1 MKKEN
6 DIEKLFIELS
16 GQKKYS
22 KKSIYYWIVAIIAF
36 FWSLFQLYATYFPL
50 NFTIVKSV
58 HLTFAI
64 VLAFLIYPI
73 TKKRVFLQKIPWY
86 NIILSIIGGLT
97 AIYIAIDYSGI
108 SNRAGNY
115 LLRDIIMGVI
125 FIFVL
130 LEAGRRS
137 IGIGF
142 SIIAFIFLL
151 YDKFGDL
158 MPDIIAHKPASFHI
172 IIGQLYLTTQGI
184 FGLPLGVSAGFVFLF
199 VLFGALLEAVG
210 AGKFFIDLAYALF
223 GRFSG
228 GPAKASVIA
237 SGLNGIISG
246 SSTANTATTGVFTI
260 PLMKKAGLPPEKAAA
275 IEVAASTNGQL
286 MPPVMG
292 AAAFIIAE
300 FLGISYIDVIK
311 AAIIP
316 ALTTY
321 IGLFYLIHIESK
333 KYNLKKAFLTKVPSK
348 KQLFMKSIFYFSPVV
363 YLLYTL
369 VIVRNS
375 PQMAVFNAIMFLIIL
390 IILKYPL
397 QVIYYKKRF
406 PNKREFLRG
415 FEIIFYG
422 MIHGAKNMIPIA
434 IATAIAGIIMGSI
447 TLTGLGQDLLDVV
460 ESFSNGNI
468 LIVLILTA
476 LISLILG
483 MGLPTTANY
492 IVVASLSA
500 PLIIHILHQVN
511 YHIHPLVVHF
521 FVFYFGILAD
531 NTPPVGIAA
540 YIAAAIARAN
550 YFKTAFQSFMYD
562 VRTAILPFMFF
573 FNNEL
578 LLINK
583 EASKYSSVF
592 FITNPLHIFL
602 IFVASLLGMF
612 SFISALQGWFW
623 GKRLNFFQRI
633 IFLVTTFLFFL
644 PNVIV
649 ESLNLSSYYH
659 FHIYLIGMLIFITMY
674 IWQKKKLTQN

>member
-1 MKKEN
+1 MK
-6 DIEKLFIELS
+6 IEKNDENLFVELT

-22 KKSIYYWIVAIIAF
+22 KKSISYWIVAIISF
-36 FWSLFQLYATYFPL
+36 LWSLFQLFATYFPI
-50 NFTIVKSV
+50 NFTIVKSI

-73 TKKRVFLQKIPWY
+73 TKEKLFLQKIPWY
-86 NIILSIIGGLT
+86 NIILAIIGGLT
-97 AIYIAIDYSGI
+97 AAYVAIDYNGI

-115 LLRDIIMGVI
+115 LLRDIIVGVV
-125 FIFVL
+125 FILVL

-158 MPDIIAHKPASFHI
+158 MPDIIAHKPASIHSI
-172 IIGQLYLTTQGI
+172 VGQLYLTTQGI

-210 AGKFFIDLAYALF
+210 AGKFFIDLSYTLF

-228 GPAKASVIA
+228 GPAKASIVA

-246 SSTANTATTGVFTI
+246 SSTANTATTGIFTI
-260 PLMKKAGLPPEKAAA
+260 PFMKKAGLPPEKAAA
-275 IEVAASTNGQL
+275 IEVSASINAQL

-300 FLGISYIDVIK
+300 FLGISYTDIII
-311 AAIIP
+311 AATIP

-321 IGLFYLIHIESK
+321 LGLFYLIHIESK
-333 KYNLKKAFLTKVPSK
+333 KYHLKKKELPELPTKKEIFLR
-348 KQLFMKSIFYFSPVV
+348 SIFYFSPVV

-369 VIVRNS
+369 IFLKNS
-375 PQMAVFNAIMFLIIL
+375 PRMAVFNAIIFLMFLIV
-390 IILKYPL
+390 LKFPLRAMFYEKRYPNIKDFF
-397 QVIYYKKRF
+397 Q
-406 PNKREFLRG
+406 G
-415 FEIIFYG
+415 FSTIVNG
-422 MIHGAKNMIPIA
+422 MMHGAKNMIPIA

-447 TLTGLGQDLLDVV
+447 TLTGLGQYLLDIV
-460 ESFSNGNI
+460 ESFANGNI
-468 LIVLILTA
+468 LVVLILTA
-476 LISLILG
+476 FISLILG

-500 PLIIHILHQVN
+500 PLIIHLLHQAN

-540 YIAAAIARAN
+540 YIAAAIAEAN
-550 YFKTAFQSFMYD
+550 YFKTAFQSFIYD
-562 VRTAILPFMFF
+562 IRTAILPFMFF

-583 EASKYSSVF
+583 NASIYNKVI

-602 IFVASLLGMF
+602 ILFASFAGMF

-633 IFLVTTFLFFL
+633 IFLITTFLFL
-644 PNVIV
+644 IPNVIAKFLHLPSHLYV
-649 ESLNLSSYYH
+649 
-659 FHIYLIGMLIFITMY
+659 YLTGMLVFVNV
-674 IWQKKKLTQN
+674 WQKRDK